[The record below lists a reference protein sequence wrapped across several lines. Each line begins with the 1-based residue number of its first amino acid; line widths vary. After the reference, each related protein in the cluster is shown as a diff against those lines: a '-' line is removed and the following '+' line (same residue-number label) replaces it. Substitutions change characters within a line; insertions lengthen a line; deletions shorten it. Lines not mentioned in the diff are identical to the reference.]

1 MKYNIVI
8 LQSNEIPKLKPI
20 LENYVAENN
29 IKSDIKEIETLE
41 SVEKLFD
48 ENVPDLVFL
57 SDEFTAIDTARKIKV
72 LNGGTAVVFV
82 SRNTDIK
89 IDKYEDVLDGVIYEP
104 LKEEDLNEMLNKSFE
119 KMKKNLKLFMFKYEN
134 EMHIIPYR
142 DILFFEKRIS
152 KIKLYTRKGE
162 YLIKE
167 SMRRLLS
174 NLDSKHFARCHSSY
188 IVNLRN
194 IDTID
199 KDGCKLA
206 NSDKILP
213 IGRKYRDRLVRR
225 LD

>member
-20 LENYVAENN
+20 LENYVVEND
-29 IKSDIKEIETLE
+29 IKSEIKEIETLE
-41 SVEKLFD
+41 SVDKLF
-48 ENVPDLVFL
+48 EEQIPDMVFL
-57 SDEFTAIDTARKIKV
+57 SNEFTAIDTARKIKA

-82 SRNTDIK
+82 SQRPDIK
-89 IDKYEDVLDGVIYEP
+89 IDKYDDVLDGIIYKP
-104 LKEEDLNEMLNKSFE
+104 LKEEDTTETLNKSFE

-152 KIKLYTRKGE
+152 KIKLYTREGE

-167 SMRRLLS
+167 SRRSLIS
-174 NLDSKHFARCHSSY
+174 NLDSKNFVRCHSSY
-188 IVNLRN
+188 IINLKN
-194 IDTID
+194 IDSID
-199 KDGCKLA
+199 KDVCKVA
-206 NSDKILP
+206 NSDKTLP
-213 IGRKYRDRLVRR
+213 IGRKYRDRLVKR

>member
-8 LQSNEIPKLKPI
+8 LQSNEIPKLKPL
-20 LENYVAENN
+20 LENYVEENN
-29 IKSDIKEIETLE
+29 IKSDVKEMDSLE

-57 SDEFTAIDTARKIKV
+57 CDEFTAIDTARKIKA
-72 LNGGTAVVFV
+72 LNGATAVVFV
-82 SRNTDIK
+82 SSNTDIK
-89 IDKYEDVLDGVIYEP
+89 IDKYEDVLDSVIYKP
-104 LKEEDLNEMLNKSFE
+104 LKEEDLNEMLNKAFE
-119 KMKKNLKLFMFKYEN
+119 KLKKNLKLFMFKYEN

-188 IVNLRN
+188 IINLKN
-194 IDTID
+194 IDSIG
-199 KDGCKLA
+199 KDGCKVA

>member
-89 IDKYEDVLDGVIYEP
+89 IDKYEDVLDGVIYDP

>member
-57 SDEFTAIDTARKIKV
+57 SDEFTAIDTARKIKA
-72 LNGGTAVVFV
+72 LNGGVAVVFV

-119 KMKKNLKLFMFKYEN
+119 KMKKNLKLFMFKYED